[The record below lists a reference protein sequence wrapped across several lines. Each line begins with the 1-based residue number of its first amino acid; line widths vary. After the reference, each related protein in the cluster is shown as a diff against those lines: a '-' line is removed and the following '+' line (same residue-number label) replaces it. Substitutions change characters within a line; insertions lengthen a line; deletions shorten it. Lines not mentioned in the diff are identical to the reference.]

1 MTIKTICV
9 GYVGV
14 VMLHSSFYTFVW
26 LASSLSR
33 SCLYILEKTWPLIV
47 IVRLKEPTHINIPNS

>member
-9 GYVGV
+9 GYVM

-26 LASSLSR
+26 LASSLSW
-33 SCLYILEKTWPLIV
+33 SFLYTLEETWPLIV
-47 IVRLKEPTHINIPNS
+47 VVRPKEQTQVNILNL